1 MNFFFGINNS
11 FFKSEIQIPLFQ
23 NRNFRKQ
30 NLKLYKVYPKN
41 NKWILK
47 EIVNKKINNYFCI
60 LKNQDISSNDIFF
73 LTQNEIF
80 DKFDQDKLKNFDTFT
95 ETYPEFRANL
105 KLYLNNGGF
114 SSYQSEYP
122 YGMITKK
129 GSILSSVSALA
140 NSEAEENYILI
151 RNIYEKPIEDNFGVY
166 LLNIVTKKVEQKFE
180 VKTNYTNCIKI
191 EKKYI
196 KPEIFLTTDK
206 YLCIPMYVSIKNNFL
221 SFEHTHPPHEY
232 ILSKNKFKKVSD
244 LKKEI
249 NEIIN

>member
-191 EKKYI
+191 EKKNI

-206 YLCIPMYVSIKNNFL
+206 YLCIPMYFSLKNNFL

>member
-1 MNFFFGINNS
+1 MNFFFGINNNY
-11 FFKSEIQIPLFQ
+11 FKSEIQIPLFQ

-30 NLKLYKVYPKN
+30 NLKLFKVYPKN

>member
-11 FFKSEIQIPLFQ
+11 YFKSEIQIPLFQ

-30 NLKLYKVYPKN
+30 NLKLFKVYPKN

-191 EKKYI
+191 EK
-196 KPEIFLTTDK
+196 
-206 YLCIPMYVSIKNNFL
+206 SI
-221 SFEHTHPPHEY
+221 
-232 ILSKNKFKKVSD
+232 
-244 LKKEI
+244 
-249 NEIIN
+249 

>member
-11 FFKSEIQIPLFQ
+11 YFKSEIQIPLFQ

-30 NLKLYKVYPKN
+30 NLKLFKVYPKN

>member
-30 NLKLYKVYPKN
+30 NLKLFKVYPKN

>member
-30 NLKLYKVYPKN
+30 NLKLFKVYPKN

-140 NSEAEENYILI
+140 NQ
-151 RNIYEKPIEDNFGVY
+151 R
-166 LLNIVTKKVEQKFE
+166 
-180 VKTNYTNCIKI
+180 
-191 EKKYI
+191 
-196 KPEIFLTTDK
+196 
-206 YLCIPMYVSIKNNFL
+206 
-221 SFEHTHPPHEY
+221 
-232 ILSKNKFKKVSD
+232 
-244 LKKEI
+244 LKK
-249 NEIIN
+249 IIF